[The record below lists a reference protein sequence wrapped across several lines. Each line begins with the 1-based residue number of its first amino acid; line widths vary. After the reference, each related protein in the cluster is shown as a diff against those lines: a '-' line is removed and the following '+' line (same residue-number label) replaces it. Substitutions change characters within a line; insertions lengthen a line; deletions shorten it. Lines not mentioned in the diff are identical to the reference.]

1 MTRRLKTNV
10 AIAACALAISACA
23 GGGQTFPDLTRDG
36 ELYGTPPV
44 VVRQP
49 VVPEMLVNCNG
60 HVLVPA
66 LGMTFV
72 RRGKEPPVDGQ
83 YLREERLSPPYRVI
97 PPGVSLS
104 PEQSPTRVNLELD
117 SSSRIV
123 GLFCG

>member
-1 MTRRLKTNV
+1 MMMRSNKIIAAA
-10 AIAACALAISACA
+10 AIAFTVSACSV
-23 GGGQTFPDLTRDG
+23 DG
-36 ELYGTPPV
+36 EFYGTAPV

-66 LGMTFV
+66 LGMTLV
-72 RRGKEPPVDGQ
+72 LRSKEPPTTGQ

-97 PPGVSLS
+97 PPGVSVS
-104 PEQSPTRVNLELD
+104 SEQSPARVNIELG
-117 SSSRIV
+117 SAGRII

>member
-1 MTRRLKTNV
+1 MKSPIKIAV
-10 AIAACALAISACA
+10 AASAFALSACS
-23 GGGQTFPDLTRDG
+23 GGGQAFPSLTKDG
-36 ELYGTPPV
+36 ALYGSAPV

-72 RRGKEPPVDGQ
+72 PRGKEPPSSGQ

-97 PPGVSLS
+97 PPGVRTSA
-104 PEQSPTRVNLELD
+104 EQSPARVNIELD
-117 SSSRIV
+117 NSDRIT

>member
-1 MTRRLKTNV
+1 MKRSIKV
-10 AIAACALAISACA
+10 IAIAVTAFSVSACS
-23 GGGQTFPDLTRDG
+23 GDGRSFPNLTGDG
-36 ELYGTPPV
+36 ELYGTAPV

-72 RRGKEPPVDGQ
+72 RRGKEVPTTGQ

-97 PPGVSLS
+97 PPGVRVS
-104 PEQSPTRVNLELD
+104 PEQSPSRVNIELD
-117 SSSRIV
+117 SARRIT

>member
-1 MTRRLKTNV
+1 MAAL
-10 AIAACALAISACA
+10 AFFSAACS
-23 GGGQTFPDLTRDG
+23 GSGQTFPNLTGDG
-36 ELYGTPPV
+36 ELYGTAPV

-49 VVPEMLVNCNG
+49 VVPEMLVNCNA

-72 RRGKEPPVDGQ
+72 PRGKAPPTAGQ

-97 PPGVSLS
+97 PPGVRVS
-104 PEQSPTRVNLELD
+104 PEQSPARVNIELD
-117 SSSRIV
+117 SSSRIT

>member
-1 MTRRLKTNV
+1 MTIPTKLRV
-10 AIAACALAISACA
+10 AFATFTLVISGCA
-23 GGGQTFPDLTRDG
+23 GGGQTFPNLTRDG
-36 ELYGTPPV
+36 ELYGTPPA

-66 LGMTFV
+66 LGMAFV
-72 RRGKEPPVDGQ
+72 RRGDEPPGDGQ
-83 YLREERLSPPYRVI
+83 YLREERLTPPYRVI
-97 PPGVSLS
+97 PPGAPIS
-104 PEQSPTRVNLELD
+104 PEQSPARVNLELD

>member
-1 MTRRLKTNV
+1 MKRSIKLM
-10 AIAACALAISACA
+10 ALAAALSLSACS
-23 GGGQTFPDLTRDG
+23 GGGQTFPSLTRDG
-36 ELYGTPPV
+36 ALYGTAPV

-72 RRGKEPPVDGQ
+72 PRGKEPPTSGQ
-83 YLREERLSPPYRVI
+83 YLREERLSPPYRII

-104 PEQSPTRVNLELD
+104 AEQSHARVNIELD
-117 SSSRIV
+117 NSDRIT